1 MGPDR
6 RGWKG
11 DGDIT
16 EVTPLFRC
24 HKSFGTHEFVETLV
38 SRCCATHFRLLVQTK
53 VGKGKDTRV
62 TRRRAARRTTAML
75 EPKRCGKNSHRFRDA
90 QTPCRT
96 GAVRRTPFGPA
107 LLVRST
113 RGLNTGGLARSPEP
127 LQLRTKPP
135 PVVAFRRITPWLIR
149 RTKIVTLSERQRR
162 LPVLDPLGVAPS
174 SADRERKKTAGC
186 LSASEIPAVPLAIRD
201 GRASAHSADARQGV
215 FCFGYFHLDKQM
227 KVTRTSV
234 RNPKRKFACAVD
246 SSLTCVKRARL
257 SSHAPAVP
265 HAVDRHTKPSLKP
278 KK

>member
-11 DGDIT
+11 DSDIP

-24 HKSFGTHEFVETLV
+24 HMSFGTHEFAETLV
-38 SRCCATHFRLLVQTK
+38 SRCSATHFRLLVQTK

-113 RGLNTGGLARSPEP
+113 RCLNTGGLARSPEP

-135 PVVAFRRITPWLIR
+135 PVVALRRITPWLIR
-149 RTKIVTLSERQRR
+149 RTKLVTLSERQRR
-162 LPVLDPLGVAPS
+162 LPVLGPLGVAPS
-174 SADRERKKTAGC
+174 SGGRTRTKRAGC
-186 LSASEIPAVPLAIRD
+186 LSEASFRHARVRPEPR
-201 GRASAHSADARQGV
+201 RESARSADARQGALLLV
-215 FCFGYFHLDKQM
+215 TSLGQARE
-227 KVTRTSV
+227 VTRTAV
-234 RNPKRKFACAVD
+234 RNPKPEFARVVD
-246 SSLTCVKRARL
+246 SDALIEQRSFRTQAFIKPAA
-257 SSHAPAVP
+257 SSHRA
-265 HAVDRHTKPSLKP
+265 
-278 KK
+278 

>member
-6 RGWKG
+6 RGWKR
-11 DGDIT
+11 DSDIP

-24 HKSFGTHEFVETLV
+24 HKSFSTHEFAETLV

-107 LLVRST
+107 LLVRFT
-113 RGLNTGGLARSPEP
+113 RGLNTGGLAGSPEP
-127 LQLRTKPP
+127 LQLRTKLPA
-135 PVVAFRRITPWLIR
+135 VAAFCRITPSANPTYKR
-149 RTKIVTLSERQRR
+149 RDFERAPATLACIG
-162 LPVLDPLGVAPS
+162 PLGVAPS
-174 SADRERKKTAGC
+174 SADRVRKKAAGC
-186 LSASEIPAVPLAIRD
+186 LSVSEFPAVPLAIRD
-201 GRASAHSADARQGV
+201 GRASARSADARQGV

-227 KVTRTSV
+227 KVTRAAA
-234 RNPKRKFACAVD
+234 RNPKPKFARIVHPENG
-246 SSLTCVKRARL
+246 RFE
-257 SSHAPAVP
+257 HPAP
-265 HAVDRHTKPSLKP
+265 RR
-278 KK
+278 